1 MSSWNLKFLLQNLPN
16 ERKLNF
22 DSCIISEVQ
31 QPRVIFDLWSDSIEW
46 REARDGRGGGV
57 LLRGDRGVGWEG
69 VGVASQI
76 NPPSNFSH
84 FPSRPLSDHPIT
96 STDGSLDH
104 PLEYVH
110 ISTQMENY
118 FLFCQKLSNIKYSF
132 WSASCPVCW
141 MKAEVQSQGT
151 VGHEV

>member
-57 LLRGDRGVGWEG
+57 LLRGDRGVQGG
-69 VGVASQI
+69 CLPDKSAFKLLPFSL
-76 NPPSNFSH
+76 PPSQW
-84 FPSRPLSDHPIT
+84 PSDHFNRWVAGSSPWIHPYLH
-96 STDGSLDH
+96 TDGILFFV
-104 PLEYVH
+104 L
-110 ISTQMENY
+110 ST
-118 FLFCQKLSNIKYSF
+118 KLSNIKYSF
-132 WSASCPVCW
+132 WSASYPVCW